1 MEPRTSRHLATGFF
15 SPRSNDDFVH
25 FVGSQFRD
33 PKWKLPVGRDDH
45 IQDFVTPD
53 FNDHLDE
60 EGNINYYKGKQ
71 QAKSPR

>member
-1 MEPRTSRHLATGFF
+1 M
-15 SPRSNDDFVH
+15 
-25 FVGSQFRD
+25 
-33 PKWKLPVGRDDH
+33 LPVVRDDH

-71 QAKSPR
+71 SPREQLFFDIF